1 MGPSLVVIVPVQ
13 MFLGQKACLIE
24 PHGSLGFVPKYVF
37 PSVPTW
43 KPGAILVTV
52 MLTIDAS
59 LVADLIVYEF
69 PSSES
74 SRATSFA

>member
-1 MGPSLVVIVPVQ
+1 
-13 MFLGQKACLIE
+13 
-24 PHGSLGFVPKYVF
+24 LGFVPKYVF

-43 KPGAILVTV
+43 NPGATLVTV